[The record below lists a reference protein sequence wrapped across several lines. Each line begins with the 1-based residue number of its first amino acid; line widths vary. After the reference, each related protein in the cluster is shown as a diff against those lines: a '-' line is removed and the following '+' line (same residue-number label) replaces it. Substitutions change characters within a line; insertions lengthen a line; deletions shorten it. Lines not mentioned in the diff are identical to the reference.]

1 MKFRELFAFSWRMTR
16 GYRSTFVNMAIASS
30 AVSVLQMTIPYLFA
44 LVVDEVIHYKQLD
57 LVPYLGI
64 AFLILFVAIQLLSG
78 CSSASWGTLKVDFH
92 NELKQRAFERIIRT
106 EASVLDDMQTGD
118 LVTTIN
124 SNIAGFSN
132 IALYTL
138 WTVVSSALQFSIA
151 VAIVATIDLLAAA
164 VLAVSGV
171 ATLIVGMLRGR
182 TSRAYRVRHRS
193 LYGDYVALL
202 FEFIDARA
210 EIRRLGSR
218 ATAVSWILGKHN
230 TALRALLRA
239 LWVDLV
245 GERSVE
251 FVALAATLVLYGLT
265 AALVAT
271 ESMTLGTFLALVEY
285 FVLGRLA
292 IVRMGWGHVQLQHDI
307 AGITRVHA
315 AWQRPAELTG
325 PIIVPAAHA
334 GGPDQGRGTGDGRES
349 DGVALDAV
357 RFRYRPDG
365 EEVLRGVSLRMARG
379 ERLALVG
386 RSGGGKTS
394 LIQLLLR
401 LYRPV
406 EGRIFVSGRD
416 VRELSLEELR
426 RAVGVV
432 YQNPMLFA
440 DTVRSNLAP
449 PWFEGDDSALRSA
462 CERVGLGDWLAALSQ
477 GLDTLMADAA
487 ISRGERQ
494 RLAIARTILRRPDV
508 LILDEATSGID
519 DARESAVYDAIF
531 EDLPGCTALIVSHRP
546 STIRRAGRVA
556 FLDAGKIAAMGTHED
571 LLSRNAGYRALVFAD
586 SATDG
591 EAG

>member
-1 MKFRELFAFSWRMTR
+1 MRFRELLAFSWRMTR

-30 AVSVLQMTIPYLFA
+30 AVSVLQMTLPYLFA

-57 LVPYLGI
+57 LVPYLGF

-78 CSSASWGTLKVDFH
+78 ASSASWGTLKVDFH
-92 NELKQRAFERIIRT
+92 NELKQRAFERVIRT
-106 EASVLDDMQTGD
+106 EASVLDDIQTGD

-138 WTVVSSALQFSIA
+138 WTVVSSTLQFSIA
-151 VAIVATIDLLAAA
+151 VAIVATIDVRAAA

-182 TSRAYRVRHRS
+182 TSRSHRIRHRA

-202 FEFIDARA
+202 LEFINARA
-210 EIRRLGSR
+210 EVRRLGSR
-218 ATAVSWILGKHN
+218 ATAVSWILRKHN
-230 TALRALLRA
+230 LAFRALLRA

-315 AWQRPAELTG
+315 AWQRPVEVTG
-325 PIIVPAAHA
+325 PIMAPAADA
-334 GGPDQGRGTGDGRES
+334 GRSDRARSTRGDCTG

-365 EEVLRGVSLRMARG
+365 DEVLRGVSLRVGHG

-401 LYRPV
+401 LYRPA
-406 EGRIFVSGRD
+406 EGRLFVSGRD
-416 VRELSLEELR
+416 VREFSLDELR

-432 YQNPMLFA
+432 YQTPMLFA

-449 PWFEGDDSALRSA
+449 PWYGGDDSTLVAA
-462 CERVGLGDWLAALSQ
+462 CERVGLGGWLASLGD
-477 GLDTLMADAA
+477 GLDTPMADTA

-494 RLAIARTILRRPDV
+494 RLAIARTILRRPEV
-508 LILDEATSGID
+508 LVLDEATSGID

-531 EDLPGCTALIVSHRP
+531 EELPGRTVLIVSHRP

-556 FLDAGKIAAMGTHED
+556 FLDAGVIAAIGTHEE
-571 LLSRNAGYRALVFAD
+571 LLFRNAGYRELISSD
-586 SATDG
+586 SMSEGATG
-591 EAG
+591 